1 MPSGTE
7 FPREIRRL
15 LVYHCLLLDSTVD
28 FVCENLFIPDEVERR
43 TIQKL
48 FQRIPSMSPEECED
62 YVEGRRDYH
71 GASRQLLPDNSEALN
86 YLEELLSVS
95 RSVKMRVLT
104 KQFHTEFFPE
114 YCAHLPSVS
123 TVYRAVRLH
132 NSRKH
137 VDWTHIKKNPIQQI
151 EFLRAIAHISEEL
164 IVDIDGM
171 VQTAEDFYNK
181 YGWSPIGEE
190 CHRPQINIGGQRYA
204 VHAAFTQLGFIHHAV
219 FIQNVTDEEVR
230 EFVNSLRDKLPAN
243 AFGLFDN
250 ASNQRTPN
258 VRETIEEVFGG
269 RYMYCSPYSPELK
282 PIERGFALV
291 KAYIRERDQ
300 LLQYADNHMALIN
313 EAFTYYSIGNP
324 GGLDVYN
331 LFRVYKENHQEY
343 NDAI

>member
-1 MPSGTE
+1 M
-7 FPREIRRL
+7 L
-15 LVYHCLLLDSTVD
+15 KSTVD
-28 FVCENLFIPDEVERR
+28 FACENLFIAGEVERR
-43 TIQKL
+43 TIDKL
-48 FQRIPSMSPEECED
+48 FKAIALMTPEQCKD

-71 GASRQLLPDNSEALN
+71 GASQQLLPDNSEALN

-104 KQFHTEFFPE
+104 KQFHDEFFP
-114 YCAHLPSVS
+114 AFSPNLPSVS

-151 EFLRAIAHISEEL
+151 EFLRAIAHISADF

-204 VHAAFTQLGFIHHAV
+204 VHAAFTQLGFISYAA
-219 FIQNVTDEEVR
+219 FAQNVTDEEVTAFI
-230 EFVNSLRDKLPAN
+230 EGLRDILPAD
-243 AFGLFDN
+243 AYGLFDN
-250 ASNQRTPN
+250 ASNQRTPH
-258 VRETIEEVFGG
+258 VREKIQDVFQG

-282 PIERGFALV
+282 PIERAFALV
-291 KAYIRERDQ
+291 KAYIRARDQ
-300 LLQYADNHMALIN
+300 EPQFANNHMALID
-313 EAFTYYSIGNP
+313 EAFTYYSVGSP
-324 GGLDVYN
+324 GGLQAIE
-331 LFRVYKENHQEY
+331 LFRVYKDNHEEY
-343 NDAI
+343 MNTL